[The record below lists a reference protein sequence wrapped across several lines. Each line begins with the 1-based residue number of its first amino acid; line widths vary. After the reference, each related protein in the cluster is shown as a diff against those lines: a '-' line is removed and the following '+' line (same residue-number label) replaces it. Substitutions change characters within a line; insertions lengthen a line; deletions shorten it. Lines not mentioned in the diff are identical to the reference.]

1 MMKLIKEIFSSENLR
16 RSMIS
21 ISFLNPNLTAQDY
34 LRLTEVFRNE
44 NSDNINKEIQV
55 NKAA

>member
-21 ISFLNPNLTAQDY
+21 ISFLNPNLTGQDY

-44 NSDNINKEIQV
+44 NSENINKEIQV
-55 NKAA
+55 KKAA

>member
-1 MMKLIKEIFSSENLR
+1 
-16 RSMIS
+16 MIS
-21 ISFLNPNLTAQDY
+21 ISFFNPNLTAYDY

-44 NSDNINKEIQV
+44 NSDNINKEIQI